1 MDDLSG
7 WKPGSRSRCQPSR
20 TEAQPVTVWSVPA
33 VHGPADG
40 ERDASGH
47 ITCRVTGFV
56 LTGDDIPTT
65 YISGDNAS
73 LRVVADVAA
82 RFGPIDVA
90 VLFMGGARVPARQR
104 GRPLTL
110 TSAQAAAAA
119 EVLKSPVVI
128 AAHTDGWA
136 HFVEGRADVELA
148 FDDAG
153 IADVL
158 HMPPLGHWAFPSR

>member
-7 WKPGSRSRCQPSR
+7 WKPGSRSRCQPRR

-56 LTGDDIPTT
+56 LTGDDVPTI

-90 VLFMGGARVPARQR
+90 VLFMGG
-104 GRPLTL
+104 
-110 TSAQAAAAA
+110 
-119 EVLKSPVVI
+119 
-128 AAHTDGWA
+128 
-136 HFVEGRADVELA
+136 RACRLDNGGGL
-148 FDDAG
+148 
-153 IADVL
+153 
-158 HMPPLGHWAFPSR
+158 